1 MEKKKQKLGARL
13 WASLILIGL
22 VGQLAWCLENNYINL
37 WIFSQTGT
45 TDGITAMTIA
55 SAIAATVTAFFMGAL
70 SDKLGIRKKLISW
83 GYIIWGLSV
92 ACFALFSY
100 NNMFALTQDAQQAV
114 FLVCLFMTIADVVM
128 TFFGSTANDAAFNSF
143 VTDNTD
149 ENNRGKVESILSV
162 LPLFANIVMLF
173 LSGLFGATSTS
184 DKENAVTVLANNWMW
199 FFIVMGALVFITGII
214 SLFLLPKDKC
224 VPNRNP
230 YMKQLTHGFLPST
243 VKNNKRLY
251 IALIAFACF
260 NSAINAFMPY
270 YMVYFQQQIGTGIE
284 FYLTMAIILLVSS
297 VVAIVLGIFMD
308 RIGRMKLLIPAIVVG
323 AIGAFALFFL
333 NDIVSLAIFGTL
345 LMSGYLVSTAI
356 LGAEVRD
363 ETPKDKVGLFQ
374 GVRILFVVLIPMVTG
389 PLISQAFF
397 ESGVIDPLNPSL
409 SGKVPTS
416 AMFMVAFVFFLIAII
431 PVAFLLKKEKKEETN
446 NNENINSDPQ

>member
-1 MEKKKQKLGARL
+1 MEQKTHKLGGRL
-13 WASLILIGL
+13 WASLILIGI

-55 SAIAATVTAFFMGAL
+55 SAIAATLTAFFMGAL
-70 SDKLGIRKKLISW
+70 SDKLGIRKKFISF

-92 ACFALFSY
+92 AGFALFSY
-100 NNMFALTQDAQQAV
+100 DNMFALTHEAQQAV

-149 ENNRGKVESILSV
+149 EQNRGKVESILSV
-162 LPLFANIVMLF
+162 LPLFANIVMLL
-173 LSGLFGATSTS
+173 LSGVFGATSTS
-184 DKENAVTVLANNWMW
+184 DEEGAVTILAQNWMW
-199 FFIVMGALVFITGII
+199 FFLVMGALVFITGII
-214 SLFLLPKDKC
+214 SLFLLPKDNC

-230 YMKQLTHGFLPST
+230 YLKQLTHGFLPST
-243 VKNNKRLY
+243 VKDNKRLY
-251 IALIAFACF
+251 IALIAFTCF

-270 YMVYFQQQIGTGIE
+270 YMVYFQQMIGTGIE
-284 FYLTMAIILLVSS
+284 FYIAMGIILVVSS
-297 VVAIVLGIFMD
+297 IIAIVLGLFMD
-308 RIGRMKLLIPAIVVG
+308 RIGRMKLLIPAIGIG
-323 AIGAFALFFL
+323 AIGAFGLFFL
-333 NDIVSLAIFGTL
+333 SDLASLSIFGTL

-363 ETPKDKVGLFQ
+363 ETPKYKVGLFQ

-397 ESGVIDPLNPSL
+397 TTGVVDPFNPSL
-409 SGKVPTS
+409 SGKVPNS

-431 PVAFLLKKEKKEETN
+431 PVIFLLKKPKKKEN
-446 NNENINSDPQ
+446 DNENSDSNPQ